1 MMERYWTYGPLTN
14 CRMTRPWRR
23 SVGPDDFM
31 RRVGYGTLLLA
42 AAACTEAPDP
52 PLPEPEPAAEVR
64 AEAVPTAQVPAVSGE
79 PEVTTE
85 PDDPPEPWRV
95 VEEWRVGAAEGE
107 AHELF
112 GGPTVVGV
120 DPLGRVHVIDFQ
132 AQDIRVFDPDG
143 RFVRRIGGAGGG
155 PGEFDGPLSMA
166 WDTEARLWVA
176 DGWNARYTVFDSTGT
191 VDATWPRRL
200 SMHAFRQRL
209 HVLPDGSL
217 LDEASGQDESG
228 RAVIHLV
235 RIVPE
240 SDLQDTVL
248 TVASPQP
255 PRRSALPTVPRAPA
269 ASSNWQ
275 VYLSALV
282 HAIAPDGTVWVAR
295 SGAYRA
301 VRLSLSGDTLQVVE
315 AQHRSM
321 PLTSE
326 EEDLIRS
333 GLRETGRTRDEVLVE
348 RPIIQRLIPLPD
360 GHLLVQVTEEVGEV
374 SDLFDVFDPESRLVG
389 SVRSGFLIGPRTI
402 PAVRGDTLYAI
413 VTAELDL
420 PQLVKATLL
429 RPR

>member
-1 MMERYWTYGPLTN
+1 MRTECP
-14 CRMTRPWRR
+14 RR
-23 SVGPDDFM
+23 Q
-31 RRVGYGTLLLA
+31 VGYGILFLA
-42 AAACTEAPDP
+42 AAACTEAPKP
-52 PLPEPEPAAEVR
+52 REAPLPEPAPAAEVR
-64 AEAVPTAQVPAVSGE
+64 ADATLTAQLPADSVEPEAVA
-79 PEVTTE
+79 E
-85 PDDPPEPWRV
+85 PDDAPEPWRM
-95 VEEWRVGAAEGE
+95 VEAWRVGAAEGE
-107 AHELF
+107 EHELF

-143 RFVRRIGGAGGG
+143 GWVRRIGGPGGG

-166 WDTEARLWVA
+166 WDTDARLWVA
-176 DGWNARYTVFDSTGT
+176 DGWNARYTVFDSTGA

-200 SMHAFRQRL
+200 PAHAFRQRL

-217 LDEASGQDESG
+217 LDEASGQDEGG
-228 RAVIHLV
+228 RAVIHFV
-235 RIVPE
+235 RFAPE
-240 SDLQDTVL
+240 ADLQDTVL

-255 PRRSALPTVPRAPA
+255 PRRSAPPTAPRAPGS
-269 ASSNWQ
+269 SSNWQ

-315 AQHRSM
+315 GQHRSM

-326 EEDLIRS
+326 EEDLVRS
-333 GLRETGRTRDEVLVE
+333 GLREIGRARDEVLVE

-374 SDLFDVFDPESRLVG
+374 SDLFDVFDPDSRFVG

-420 PQLVKATLL
+420 PQIVKATLL